1 MATFSF
7 TIPASDVDTIKGQ
20 SQGTNSNFEV
30 VADRGLQ
37 RGSTHR
43 VLTANFGDG
52 YEQRV
57 LDGINTKNDVFN
69 VSFNNREATD
79 INLIA
84 AFFDS
89 KAGKNFDFTVT
100 DTFNGGNLSNT
111 TMKVVCDSYNIVYNR
126 ENFHSLTCSLRR
138 VYEP

>member
-1 MATFSF
+1 MPTFSF
-7 TIPASDVDTIKGQ
+7 TIDATDVNSLKNTSGEPA
-20 SQGTNSNFEV
+20 FEA

-37 RGSTHR
+37 RASTHR
-43 VLTANFGDG
+43 VLNANFGDG

-57 LDGINTKNDVFN
+57 LDGINTKKDVFN
-69 VSFNNREATD
+69 ISFNNREAKD
-79 INLIA
+79 VNLIA

-89 KAGKNFDFTVT
+89 KAGKSLTFTVT

-111 TMKVVCDSYNIVYNR
+111 AMKVVCDSYNIVYLR
-126 ENFHSLTCSLRR
+126 ENIHSLTCSLRR

>member
-7 TIPASDVDTIKGQ
+7 TISAPDVNSLKDTSGQ
-20 SQGTNSNFEV
+20 SDFEA
-30 VADRGLQ
+30 VADRGLS
-37 RGSTHR
+37 RTSKHN
-43 VLTANFGDG
+43 VLTAQFGDG

-57 LDGINTKNDVFN
+57 LNGINSKQDTFN
-69 VSFNNREATD
+69 LSFNNRTAED

-89 KAGKNFDFTVT
+89 KAGKSFDFVVT
-100 DTFNGGNLSNT
+100 DTYSSGSLANSTLR
-111 TMKVVCDSYNIVYNR
+111 VCCEEYSVNYIR
-126 ENFHSLTCSLRR
+126 EQFHSLKCTLKR